1 MNLGVTPLP
10 TAGSTNAS
18 DSSLPLKN
26 IPRTINDM
34 ISLLLVGIGPRSRGQ
49 RKSKEYQMAELQ
61 RQIKEVVSSL
71 VVSSFLLQVTWK
83 GNQMCFSRNM
93 VEATLKK
100 CRGCENFLSSQHLH

>member
-1 MNLGVTPLP
+1 
-10 TAGSTNAS
+10 
-18 DSSLPLKN
+18 
-26 IPRTINDM
+26 M

-61 RQIKEVVSSL
+61 RQIKEVVSSLVVSSL